1 MVAKQITPVEAL
13 KDVAS
18 RVRQSVQWQL
28 DERQELAALSENQ
41 REEIHD
47 VESLVS
53 GELMSSWTR
62 HEKKNPA
69 GNGTN
74 LYFSMS
80 PVVQKLILVGHAVSP
95 HADNYYVRVIQRLGD
110 ETDLVVLMQSK
121 IAQRLFDTLAERAK
135 IEGTSVT

>member
-28 DERQELAALSENQ
+28 DERQELAALTEEQ
-41 REEIHD
+41 RQEIRD

-62 HEKKNPA
+62 HEKKSPV

-80 PVVQKLILVGHAVSP
+80 PVVQRLILVGHAVSE

-135 IEGTSVT
+135 IEGTSIT

>member
-28 DERQELAALSENQ
+28 DERQELAALTEEQ
-41 REEIHD
+41 REEIRD
-47 VESLVS
+47 VEALVS

-74 LYFSMS
+74 LYFSMT

-110 ETDLVVLMQSK
+110 ESDLVVLMQSK
-121 IAQRLFDTLAERAK
+121 IAQRLFDVLDERAR
-135 IEGTSVT
+135 IEGTSIT

>member
-18 RVRQSVQWQL
+18 RVRQTVQWQL
-28 DERQELAALSENQ
+28 NERQELAALTEKQ
-41 REEIHD
+41 RDEIRD

-53 GELMSSWTR
+53 SELMSSWTQ
-62 HEKKNPA
+62 HQKKSPA
-69 GNGTN
+69 GNGEN

-80 PVVQKLILVGHAVSP
+80 PVVHKLVLVGHAVSP
-95 HADNYYVRVIQRLGD
+95 HADNYYLRVIQRLGE

-135 IEGTSVT
+135 LEGTSIT

>member
-13 KDVAS
+13 RDVAS

-28 DERQELAALSENQ
+28 DERQELTTLSEEQ
-41 REEIHD
+41 REEIRD

-74 LYFSMS
+74 VYFSMS

-135 IEGTSVT
+135 IEGTSIT

>member
-1 MVAKQITPVEAL
+1 MVAKQITPVDAL
-13 KDVAS
+13 RDVAS

-28 DERQELAALSENQ
+28 DERQELAALTEQQ
-41 REEIHD
+41 REEIRD

-121 IAQRLFDTLAERAK
+121 IAQRLFDTLAERARV
-135 IEGTSVT
+135 EGTSIT

>member
-13 KDVAS
+13 KDAAS

-28 DERQELAALSENQ
+28 DERQELAALTEKQ
-41 REEIHD
+41 REEIRD

-62 HEKKNPA
+62 HQSKSPA

-74 LYFSMS
+74 VYFSMS

-95 HADNYYVRVIQRLGD
+95 HADNHYLRVIQRLGD

-121 IAQRLFDTLAERAK
+121 VAQRLFETLAERAK
-135 IEGTSVT
+135 LEGTSIT

>member
-1 MVAKQITPVEAL
+1 MVAKQLTPVEAL
-13 KDVAS
+13 RDVAS

-28 DERQELAALSENQ
+28 DERQELAALTEQQ
-41 REEIHD
+41 REEIRD

-135 IEGTSVT
+135 IEGTSIT